1 MSHDVLIYYLTK
13 YLDFYPFLLPLGII
27 GIWRWS
33 VWGMKKVTGLFY
45 KPYPSGFKATV
56 SVVTPVYNEN
66 PQTFKKALASW
77 LKNRPSEIIAVIDYT
92 DKKCIKIFKQFSKK
106 NPIAKLLVTKVP
118 GKRPA
123 LAKGIKKAKGE
134 IVALIDSDTIWREG
148 TLIHGIAPFKDN
160 KIGGVATRQSLIK
173 PQSLAQKLFSMR
185 LEQRYW
191 DDIPFLSKVGD
202 ILVCL
207 SGRTAFYRKKAVM
220 PLLDRMVHETF
231 MGEKVI
237 SGEDKRLTYLI
248 EAALWKATY
257 QSTSQVYTVGEKKLS
272 IFLSQQ
278 IRWTRNSWR
287 ADLKALYE
295 KWVFRSPIYTAYLID
310 RAIQPFTLLISPV
323 FFLISLYLQLWIPVI
338 VILIWWAISR
348 TIKMYPHLKKY
359 PLDILLLP
367 VYILFNFASAYIR
380 IYALLSIRTQ
390 GWITRWDKSRLQK
403 FTFAQAISAH
413 AGTILLFS
421 LVALGVYFNKY
432 HNYLLPQEKQ
442 RELVAKTLPKVN
454 TVLAS
459 AEIQKVLGAS
469 DVNINS
475 LLTKKHKFQLGESIW
490 SIAEQYG
497 VSGDNLLLANVQKI
511 TNWNRI
517 DPNIYFT
524 IPPKNLVLTPNY
536 KFNYVRIYRD
546 TLGIYYDGPSDQ
558 IIVSGRG
565 MSLTLADITSSV
577 GEDYLEEVE
586 PGVWYLK
593 SSLYLRSGLTLTLD
607 KEQVRW
613 LRLASTEKKQARIFA
628 YNSDILV
635 NGVKITSWDDSKKD
649 YDKNYKDGR
658 SYILVKDGSRL
669 DLKDSEFAY
678 LGYPR
683 PTNSPYSTYG
693 VSWRMSTKNLG
704 TGVLTGE
711 IINSKFH
718 ENYFGAYTYGAVGM
732 TWRGNEFYNNVVYGL
747 DPHDDSNGFLVENN
761 KFYNN
766 GKHGLIFSKR
776 CIENTI
782 RNNISYGNKYH
793 GIMLHEKSN
802 NNVIENN
809 TIYDN
814 HDGIA
819 LAHSSNNIIRNN
831 SVYQNKRGVRVD
843 QGSLNNLIEYN
854 TISDNSQYGV
864 YVYGKSDQNG
874 IENNKLS
881 DNTTAVYV
889 KSVGNRVMG
898 NKLNKNEAGIYLTG
912 NANKNRIAGNTITY
926 SKDYGIYAK
935 IAPKLSNFI
944 GENNFIWRNKKD
956 VFAYEVN

>member
-1 MSHDVLIYYLTK
+1 MSYDVLIYYLTK
-13 YLDFYPFLLPLGII
+13 YLDFYPFLLSLGII
-27 GIWRWS
+27 GVWRWS
-33 VWGMKKVTGLFY
+33 IWGMKKITGFFY
-45 KPYPSGFKATV
+45 KPHPAGFKVTV

-66 PQTFKKALASW
+66 PQTFKKALTSW
-77 LKNRPSEIIAVIDYT
+77 LKNKPAEIIAVIDYT
-92 DKKCIKIFKQFSKK
+92 DKRCIHIFKQFSKK
-106 NPIAKLLVTKVP
+106 NPLAKLVVTKIP

-123 LAKGIKKAKGE
+123 LANGIKKAKGQ
-134 IVALIDSDTIWREG
+134 IVALVDSDTIWHSD
-148 TLIHGIAPFKDN
+148 TLLHGIAPFSDK
-160 KIGGVATRQSLIK
+160 KMGGVATHQSLIR
-173 PQSLAQKLFSMR
+173 PQTLAQKLFSIR

-220 PLLDRMVHETF
+220 PLLDQMVHETF

-248 EAALWKATY
+248 EAAQWKATY
-257 QSTSQVYTVGEKKLS
+257 QSTSQVYTVGEKKLNT
-272 IFLSQQ
+272 FLSQQ

-295 KWVFRSPIYTAYLID
+295 RWVFRSPIYTAYLID

-323 FFLISLYLQLWIPVI
+323 FFLISLYLKLWIPVLT
-338 VILIWWAISR
+338 ILVWWSVSR
-348 TIKMYPHLKKY
+348 LIKMSPHLRKY
-359 PLDILLLP
+359 PFDVIILP
-367 VYILFNFASAYIR
+367 VYIIFNFASAYIR

-390 GWITRWDKSRLQK
+390 GWITRWDKSRLPQ
-403 FTFAQAISAH
+403 FTFVQAVPAH
-413 AGTILLFS
+413 AVTILIFS
-421 LVALGVYFNKY
+421 LVALSVYLNKY
-432 HNYLLPQEKQ
+432 NNYLLPQEKQ
-442 RELVAKTLPKVN
+442 RELVAKTLLKVN
-454 TVLAS
+454 TALA
-459 AEIQKVLGAS
+459 ATDKQKVLGTS
-469 DVNINS
+469 DVNTNS
-475 LLTKKHKFQLGESIW
+475 LLTKKHQFQLGESIW
-490 SIAEQYG
+490 TIAEEYG
-497 VSGDNLLLANVQKI
+497 VTGDNVLLANVQKI

-517 DPNIYFT
+517 NLGINFT
-524 IPPKNLVLTPNY
+524 IPPKNINLTPSY
-536 KFNYVRIYRD
+536 KFNYVRIYPD
-546 TLGIYYDGPSDQ
+546 NLGIFYDAESDQ

-565 MSLTLADITSSV
+565 MSLTLSDIAASV
-577 GEDYLEEVE
+577 GDDYLEEVE
-586 PGVWYLK
+586 PGIWYLK
-593 SSLYLRSGLTLTLD
+593 SSLYLRSGLTLTMN
-607 KEQVRW
+607 KKQVKW

-635 NGVKITSWDDSKKD
+635 DGVKITSWDKSKKD
-649 YDKNYKDGR
+649 YDRNYKDGR

-669 DLKDSEFAY
+669 DLKDSELAY

-693 VSWRMSTKNLG
+693 VSWRMSTKNIG

-718 ENYFGAYTYGAVGM
+718 DNYFGGYTYGAVGM

-747 DPHDDSNGFLVENN
+747 DPHDDSKGFLVENN

-809 TIYDN
+809 KVYDN
-814 HDGIA
+814 HDGIV
-819 LAHSSNNIIRNN
+819 LAYSSNNIIRNN

-843 QGSLNNLIEYN
+843 QESLNNLIEYN

-864 YVYGKSDQNG
+864 YVYGKSDDNA
-874 IENNKLS
+874 IENNTLS
-881 DNTTAVYV
+881 DNPTAVYI
-889 KSVGNRVMG
+889 KSAGNRVMG

-912 NANKNRIAGNTITY
+912 NANKNRIERNTITY
-926 SKDYGIYAK
+926 SKNYGVYAK
-935 IAPKLSNFI
+935 IAPQLSNFV